1 MGNSDGWV
9 WRPDCPGIYER
20 RLRWLRLPLTKVAV
34 YVDMEVL
41 VWVTKDS
48 QLDPQEFDDIIDFFI
63 EYRLVRTLT

>member
-1 MGNSDGWV
+1 MGNSDSWV
-9 WRPDCPGIYER
+9 DRPDCPGIWER
-20 RLRWLRLPLTKVAV
+20 RLRLLKLPLTNVAV

-63 EYRLVRTLT
+63 EYRLLRTLS